1 MDKDTIVAIATPR
14 GRSARGIVRLSGAK
28 ALEVVS
34 RCLSEPLASGTFLM
48 CEGRFLLPDTA
59 PFPVVVYVMRAPRSY
74 TREDVV
80 EIHTA
85 GSPALLGAILGQMRR
100 GGARLA
106 EPGEFTRRAFLS
118 GRIDLAQAEAV
129 LRLITSRSDAEEHLA
144 LSALRG
150 DLSGEVRGVRRPLLD
165 LAVEIEAGLDF
176 SEEDITFAPESVQ
189 RETIRSSLRAVGGIL
204 ETSRARRVFREEVV
218 AVLYGPVNA
227 GKSSIFN
234 MLAGSPEAIVEAAPG
249 TTRDF
254 LEAAVEIEGAHFL
267 LVDTAGVRTAA
278 EVVERIAVER
288 AHLVVKEA
296 QVVLFVVD
304 ASRKPGAE
312 ARRLYEEV
320 CRLPHI
326 TVLNKADKGLAVTA
340 DDWRGTFGG
349 EEVVEVSA
357 VTGRG
362 KGELELALAEHV
374 FGGRIDLSGTRF
386 LLEERQKA
394 CLEEAAGALGRALE
408 ALGRRAGDEIV
419 SLDVREAV
427 QALGSLTGEDF
438 VEDLLEEVF
447 SRFCVGK

>member
-1 MDKDTIVAIATPR
+1 MDKDTIVAVATPR
-14 GRSARGIVRLSGAK
+14 GSGARGIVRLSGAK
-28 ALEVVS
+28 ALDILS
-34 RCLSEPLASGTFLM
+34 RCLSEPLDGGTFVR
-48 CEGRFLLPDTA
+48 CEARFLLPDTA
-59 PFPVVVYVMRAPRSY
+59 AFPVVVYIMRAPRSY
-74 TREDVV
+74 TREDIV
-80 EIHTA
+80 EIHTV
-85 GSPALLGAILGQMRR
+85 GSPALLSAILEEMRR

-106 EPGEFTRRAFLS
+106 EPGEFTRRAFLN

-129 LRLITSRSDAEEHLA
+129 FWLITSRSDAEEHLA
-144 LSALRG
+144 MSALRG
-150 DLSGEVRGVRRPLLD
+150 DLSSEVGGVRRPLLD

-176 SEEDITFAPESVQ
+176 LEEDISFAPERVQ
-189 RETIRSSLRAVGGIL
+189 RETLQSSLRTVNRIL

-234 MLAGSPEAIVEAAPG
+234 MLAGSPEAIVQAAPG

-254 LEAAVEIEGAHFL
+254 LEAAVEIEGGHFL

-288 AHLVVKEA
+288 AHLIVKEA

-312 ARRLYEEV
+312 VRRLYEEV

-326 TVLNKADKGLAVTA
+326 VVLNKADKGLAVTA
-340 DDWRGTFGG
+340 DDWRATFGD
-349 EEVVEVSA
+349 EEVVEISA

-362 KGELELALAEHV
+362 RDELEMALAEHV
-374 FGGRIDLSGTRF
+374 FGGRIDLSGARF
-386 LLEERQKA
+386 LLEERQKV
-394 CLEEAAGALGRALE
+394 CLEEASAALRRALE